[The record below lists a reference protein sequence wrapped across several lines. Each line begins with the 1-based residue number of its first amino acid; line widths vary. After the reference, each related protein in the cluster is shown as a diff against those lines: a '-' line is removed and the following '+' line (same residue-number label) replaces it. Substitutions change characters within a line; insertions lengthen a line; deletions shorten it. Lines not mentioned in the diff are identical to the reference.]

1 MKLGTFSVVCD
12 ICGKSRGKG
21 SNHDRCSKLRM
32 KQGFARRLSEQE
44 RLNHGKWVQKNYQSD
59 HFKPPE

>member
-1 MKLGTFSVVCD
+1 MKLGTFSGVCD

-32 KQGFARRLSEQE
+32 KQGCERRLSEQE